1 VKRNKRTF
9 LELERL
15 EDRWVPANVQFVS
28 GFLIIGPSSG
38 ETAMKL
44 TVKQSSANHFTVTD
58 GASTLGTFGPV
69 GNLLINGSNGADSIT
84 VDLNGLTYTG
94 NIPSISTANGNDSV
108 SIMNGKVAGNLAVL
122 LGPGNDS
129 VSLSANVGGTAQ
141 VISQSGAGSA
151 SVTVT
156 STSIGGDLSLTSI
169 RRVTLSAATAF
180 GGNVTVQDG
189 AIASSS
195 VTISGAATVNKNLT
209 IQGGTG
215 SDSVAISGALTV
227 NGGTQITLGNGND
240 TFNLTSASTFGGN
253 FGFTS
258 GAGNDSVL
266 VMGAAVFGGQTT
278 SFNMGDG
285 NDSVTLM
292 STSSVF
298 GTLSMTE
305 GSGNDSVTVDSTVFG
320 DMRWNLGNGT
330 DTVTIGNAPG
340 GTLFWTSGNGNDSVT
355 FGDGTNSAGETWTVN
370 MRFGTGNDTLTLAG
384 NGTVA
389 SPENLTGF
397 IDMGGPPGGNSFDP
411 TGSLAAGTW
420 QTVSPF
426 TLQNV

>member
-1 VKRNKRTF
+1 MKPKKRTLPS
-9 LELERL
+9 LELL
-15 EDRWVPANVQFVS
+15 EGRWLPANVTFVS
-28 GFLIIGPSSG
+28 GYLFIGPSSG

-44 TVKQSSANHFTVTD
+44 TAKQSSANHFTVTD

-69 GNLLINGSNGADSIT
+69 GNLLISGSNGSDSIT
-84 VDLNGLTYTG
+84 VNLNGLTYTG
-94 NIPSISTANGNDSV
+94 NIPFINSGNGNDTV
-108 SIMNGKVAGNLAVL
+108 SIINGKDNGNVLVL
-122 LGPGNDS
+122 LGVGNDS
-129 VSLSANVGGTAQ
+129 VSLAANVGGSAQ
-141 VISQSGAGSA
+141 VISQSGVGSA

-156 STSIGGDLSLTSI
+156 STSIGGDLSLT
-169 RRVTLSAATAF
+169 RARLVTLSAATAF

-189 AIASSS
+189 SIGSSS
-195 VTISGAATVNKNLT
+195 VSITGAATVTKNLT

-240 TFNLTSASTFGGN
+240 TFNLTGAATFGGN
-253 FGFTS
+253 FSFSS
-258 GAGNDSVL
+258 GAGNDSVN
-266 VMGAAVFGGQTT
+266 VTAGTFGSNA
-278 SFNMGDG
+278 SFNAGDG
-285 NDSVTLM
+285 NDSVTLAAA
-292 STSSVF
+292 STVS
-298 GTLSMTE
+298 GTLSVTE

-320 DMRWNLGNGT
+320 DERWNLGNGN

-340 GTLFWTSGNGNDSVT
+340 GQLRWTSGNGNDSVT
-355 FGDGTNSAGETWTVN
+355 FGDATNSAGETWNVS

-389 SPENLTGF
+389 SPEGLTGF

-420 QTVSPF
+420 VVISPF